1 MAKEVVD
8 FMEGVVDKGKEQVAM
23 EVTLIN
29 CPRDFVTIDASLP
42 EDEMRKKRRKLF
54 GEGQILDHREKKNGE
69 EMEEII
75 LKGESMQ
82 WCCRLATERQL
93 TNYSDKTIPKC
104 NERGRGPEVH

>member
-23 EVTLIN
+23 EVTLTN

-54 GEGQILDHREKKNGE
+54 GEGQIFGPQRKEEWRGEGGNHLEKENQCNGAVD
-69 EMEEII
+69 
-75 LKGESMQ
+75 
-82 WCCRLATERQL
+82 WRL
-93 TNYSDKTIPKC
+93 SDS
-104 NERGRGPEVH
+104 